1 MDFKVGES
9 LTFESIR
16 VKVVEIKD
24 KSIVFEVLSTGNEE
38 DEGDLME
45 VPMSYIEANK
55 HKVIR

>member
-45 VPMSYIEANK
+45 VPMSYIEENK